1 MARSFDYSKWDN
13 IELSDDESDLHPNID
28 KDSWFRMKHRSR
40 LEREEKEDAQVAAW
54 DKLSLQ
60 EGTRV
65 ATIRAR
71 LAGLQQVG
79 AYLTTSL
86 PHYIT
91 ASLHHY
97 ITASLHHYITAS
109 LHHCLTTSL
118 PHYITTSL
126 PHYIT
131 ASLHHCLTTS
141 LHHYITYMTNLLI
154 FLTCLQLIAAGD
166 EEAELEDQDALQG
179 ELAELTAAIDERNKK
194 IAEIKERRSWNIDNI
209 CHVAEEKTFVN
220 NPEISSLKAKD
231 FVPTGQTEAAM
242 NKNKAEKEDVAQSEK
257 PAVVTKEVSTSGVT
271 SALKSSSLT
280 APPLPAASGSTPV
293 SVPTQQVVTVSRDDP
308 TEKRSAISYNDY
320 VLKHEEM
327 LEFYSDIPTLE
338 RTKDYLVKNGGVRNC
353 YSCFHYLYLSEVHVV
368 TYSFVCVCNADYV
381 T

>member
-1 MARSFDYSKWDN
+1 
-13 IELSDDESDLHPNID
+13 
-28 KDSWFRMKHRSR
+28 
-40 LEREEKEDAQVAAW
+40 
-54 DKLSLQ
+54 
-60 EGTRV
+60 
-65 ATIRAR
+65 
-71 LAGLQQVG
+71 
-79 AYLTTSL
+79 
-86 PHYIT
+86 
-91 ASLHHY
+91 
-97 ITASLHHYITAS
+97 
-109 LHHCLTTSL
+109 
-118 PHYITTSL
+118 
-126 PHYIT
+126 
-131 ASLHHCLTTS
+131 
-141 LHHYITYMTNLLI
+141 MTNLLI

>member
-86 PHYIT
+86 P
-91 ASLHHY
+91 
-97 ITASLHHYITAS
+97 
-109 LHHCLTTSL
+109 
-118 PHYITTSL
+118 
-126 PHYIT
+126 
-131 ASLHHCLTTS
+131 
-141 LHHYITYMTNLLI
+141 HYITYMTNLLI